1 VGRVREMWDPHTS
14 AGKDRLRHHAEVA
27 GNFKANVVGRREVV
41 RDEAS
46 LREEAG
52 DHFDHFWESERKLWS
67 SRTDINDANRLDV
80 GEMRR
85 IYVASYVKGYLAKI
99 AEFDRE
105 DQYWRE
111 KEAKTER
118 GEAERVSAATR
129 QTHGKASVRV
139 NNARHFL
146 DAQLYEIELVDPEYL
161 AGPVRFEIVVR
172 AEGEP
177 ELRAS
182 VDDV

>member
-1 VGRVREMWDPHTS
+1 MGRVREMWDPHTS

-52 DHFDHFWESERKLWS
+52 DHFD
-67 SRTDINDANRLDV
+67 NRLDV

-85 IYVASYVKGYLAKI
+85 IYLASYVKGYLAKI

-118 GEAERVSAATR
+118 AEAERVSAATR
-129 QTHGKASVRV
+129 QTHGQASVRV

-161 AGPVRFEIVVR
+161 ARPVRFEIIVR
-172 AEGEP
+172 AEGEL

>member
-1 VGRVREMWDPHTS
+1 M
-14 AGKDRLRHHAEVA
+14 
-27 GNFKANVVGRREVV
+27 

-46 LREEAG
+46 LREEAR

-67 SRTDINDANRLDV
+67 SRADINEANRLDV

-85 IYVASYVKGYLAKI
+85 IYVASYVKGYVAKI

-105 DQYWRE
+105 D
-111 KEAKTER
+111 
-118 GEAERVSAATR
+118 R

-139 NNARHFL
+139 NSARHFL

-161 AGPVRFEIVVR
+161 ARPVRFEIVVR

>member
-14 AGKDRLRHHAEVA
+14 AGKDRIRHHAEGA
-27 GNFKANVVGRREVV
+27 GNFKASVVGRREVV

-46 LREEAG
+46 LREEAE

-67 SRTDINDANRLDV
+67 NRTEINDANRLDV

-85 IYVASYVKGYLAKI
+85 IYVASYVKGYVAKI

-105 DQYWRE
+105 D
-111 KEAKTER
+111 
-118 GEAERVSAATR
+118 R

-146 DAQLYEIELVDPEYL
+146 DAQLYEIELVDPEYF
-161 AGPVRFEIVVR
+161 ATPVRFVIVVR
-172 AEGEP
+172 AEGEQ

-182 VDDV
+182 IDDV

>member
-67 SRTDINDANRLDV
+67 SRADITDANRLDV

-118 GEAERVSAATR
+118 AEAERVSAATR

-146 DAQLYEIELVDPEYL
+146 DAQLYEIELVDPEYF
-161 AGPVRFEIVVR
+161 ATPVRFVIVVR

-182 VDDV
+182 IDDV

>member
-14 AGKDRLRHHAEVA
+14 AGRDRIRHHAEDA
-27 GNFKANVVGRREVV
+27 GNFKANVVGRREAV

-52 DHFDHFWESERKLWS
+52 DHFDHFWESEKKLWS
-67 SRTDINDANRLDV
+67 SRIDINEANRLDV

-85 IYVASYVKGYLAKI
+85 IYVPSYVKGYLAKV
-99 AEFDRE
+99 AEFDRD
-105 DQYWRE
+105 DQYWRQ
-111 KEAKTER
+111 KEAER
-118 GEAERVSAATR
+118 KREEAERVSAATR

-146 DAQLYEIELVDPEYL
+146 DAQIYEIELVDPEYL
-161 AGPVRFEIVVR
+161 ARPVRFEIVVR

-177 ELRAS
+177 ELRAP

>member
-1 VGRVREMWDPHTS
+1 MGRVREMWDPHTS

-52 DHFDHFWESERKLWS
+52 DHFGHFWESERKLFS
-67 SRTDINDANRLDV
+67 SRADINDANRLDV

-99 AEFDRE
+99 VEFDRE

-111 KEAKTER
+111 KEAKRER
-118 GEAERVSAATR
+118 EEA
-129 QTHGKASVRV
+129 GKASVRV

-146 DAQLYEIELVDPEYL
+146 DAQFYEIELVDPEYL
-161 AGPVRFEIVVR
+161 ARPVRFEIVVR

>member
-1 VGRVREMWDPHTS
+1 MGRVREMWDPHTS
-14 AGKDRLRHHAEVA
+14 AGKDRIRHHAEVA

-46 LREEAG
+46 LREEAM

-67 SRTDINDANRLDV
+67 SRADINEANRLDV

-105 DQYWRE
+105 D
-111 KEAKTER
+111 
-118 GEAERVSAATR
+118 R

-161 AGPVRFEIVVR
+161 ARPVRFEIVVR

>member
-1 VGRVREMWDPHTS
+1 VGRVREVWDPHTS
-14 AGKDRLRHHAEVA
+14 AGKDRIRHHAEVA
-27 GNFKANVVGRREVV
+27 GNYKAKVVGRRDVV

-46 LREEAG
+46 LREEAV

-85 IYVASYVKGYLAKI
+85 IHVASYVKGYLTKV

-111 KEAKTER
+111 KEAKAER
-118 GEAERVSAATR
+118 AEAEQGSAATH
-129 QTHGKASVRV
+129 QTQGKASVRV

-161 AGPVRFEIVVR
+161 ARPVRFEIVVR

>member
-14 AGKDRLRHHAEVA
+14 AGKDRIRHHAEGA

-52 DHFDHFWESERKLWS
+52 DHFDRFWESERKLWS
-67 SRTDINDANRLDV
+67 NRTDINDADRLDV

-85 IYVASYVKGYLAKI
+85 IYVASYVKGYMAKI

-105 DQYWRE
+105 D
-111 KEAKTER
+111 
-118 GEAERVSAATR
+118 R

-139 NNARHFL
+139 NSARHFL

-161 AGPVRFEIVVR
+161 ATPVRFEIVVR